1 MSVKRFLLEHG
12 LTKFNFSFIFLEKK
26 KSKKILVEKFD
37 YNNVVKKKNLFIL
50 YLYFLWKI
58 FIKIE

>member
-37 YNNVVKKKNLFIL
+37 YNTVIKKNT
-50 YLYFLWKI
+50 YLYYTYNFYGKYS
-58 FIKIE
+58 